1 MDCDPNLYF
10 VQIHL
15 SVHQNLGHKVADLV
29 ATEFLWA
36 ALAVAMWQDHI
47 PIPMNMLF
55 PPPDTLFR
63 EAKDMAEVLWEVS
76 LEIEGECPLLHVQA
90 DLLKDHLAGRRRDK
104 PFLLLLSWALLGCSD
119 VG

>member
-1 MDCDPNLYF
+1 MGGPGSSY
-10 VQIHL
+10 VAGSHSHTYEHAL
-15 SVHQNLGHKVADLV
+15 S
-29 ATEFLWA
+29 T
-36 ALAVAMWQDHI
+36 
-47 PIPMNMLF
+47 
-55 PPPDTLFR
+55 PDTLFR

-90 DLLKDHLAGRRRDK
+90 DLLKDHSAGRRRDK